1 MLPGL
6 RRLVLLA
13 LALAS
18 GCAHRP
24 PGPAAGELRI
34 YLARHGQTDWNAESR
49 LQGWVDTHLNATGR
63 EQAVRLGER
72 LEGIRFDAVY
82 SSALARSRETAE
94 VVHGAVPIDSLPG
107 LNERRLGKY
116 EGAVV
121 GGSDTTLNA
130 EFQRRVR
137 VADDA
142 LDGGESLDRFYER

>member
-49 LQGWVDTHLNATGR
+49 LQGGVDTHVNATGR
-63 EQAVRLGER
+63 GQAVRLGER
-72 LEGIRFDAVY
+72 LEGIRVDAGY
-82 SSALARSRETAE
+82 SRALARSRGAAE
-94 VVHGAVPIDSLPG
+94 LGRGAGRV
-107 LNERRLGKY
+107 ER
-116 EGAVV
+116 
-121 GGSDTTLNA
+121 
-130 EFQRRVR
+130 
-137 VADDA
+137 
-142 LDGGESLDRFYER
+142 